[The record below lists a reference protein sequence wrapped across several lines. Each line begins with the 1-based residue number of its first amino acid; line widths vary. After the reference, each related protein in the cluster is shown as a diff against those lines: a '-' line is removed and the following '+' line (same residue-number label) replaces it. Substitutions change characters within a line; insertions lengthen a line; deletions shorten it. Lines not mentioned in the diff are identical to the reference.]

1 MVSQT
6 PLNATAAGALPRR
19 DLMAIFAYLNRRG
32 EELKPERDLVEQ
44 ADGILQL
51 LASAARMQ

>member
-1 MVSQT
+1 MTSQT
-6 PLNATAAGALPRR
+6 PHNATVTGSLPRR

-32 EELKPERDLVEQ
+32 EDLKAERDPVEHV
-44 ADGILQL
+44 DGVLQL

>member
-1 MVSQT
+1 MASQT
-6 PLNATAAGALPRR
+6 PLDAPATGSLPRR

-32 EELKPERDLVEQ
+32 EDLKPDRDPVEH
-44 ADGILQL
+44 ADGVLQL